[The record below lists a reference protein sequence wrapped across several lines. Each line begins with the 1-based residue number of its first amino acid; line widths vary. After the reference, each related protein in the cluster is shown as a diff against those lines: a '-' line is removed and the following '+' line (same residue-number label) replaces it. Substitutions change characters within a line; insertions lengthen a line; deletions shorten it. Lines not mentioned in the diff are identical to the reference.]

1 MKSHWLDYG
10 SVSIFYV
17 DFSDFALN
25 RSALQEE
32 LDAISPIVT
41 NQPANSILGL
51 VDLRKTVLSVAMT
64 LLIQGY
70 AWRLG
75 RHIRKAAVVVDGVNE
90 SKKMILSSV
99 ARAGGRE
106 VILFDNVEE
115 AKEWLAASSQQ

>member
-1 MKSHWLDYG
+1 MRSHWVDYG
-10 SVSIFYV
+10 GASIFYV
-17 DFSDFALN
+17 DFSNFGLDRA
-25 RSALQEE
+25 SLQEE
-32 LDAISPIVT
+32 LDAILPIVT
-41 NQPANSILGL
+41 NQPENSILGL

-106 VILFDNVEE
+106 VVLFDDVEK
-115 AKEWLAASSQQ
+115 AKVWLVNSQP